1 MVAGVKPLVRPD
13 ACTPDV
19 AWRQVCYGSSRR
31 HTVDR
36 RIEAG
41 YWRDVIGAEYDGLPG
56 LSLTVV
62 QAMRLWSIDED
73 IARRVLDSY
82 VESGYLTATADGRY
96 RRTDVVTATVGRA
109 TAR

>member
-1 MVAGVKPLVRPD
+1 
-13 ACTPDV
+13 
-19 AWRQVCYGSSRR
+19 
-31 HTVDR
+31 VDR

-41 YWRDVIGAEYDGLPG
+41 YWRDIIGAEYDGLPA

-82 VESGYLTATADGRY
+82 VESGYLTLTSEGRY
-96 RRTDVVTATVGRA
+96 RRTDVATRA
-109 TAR
+109 VSQGAVP